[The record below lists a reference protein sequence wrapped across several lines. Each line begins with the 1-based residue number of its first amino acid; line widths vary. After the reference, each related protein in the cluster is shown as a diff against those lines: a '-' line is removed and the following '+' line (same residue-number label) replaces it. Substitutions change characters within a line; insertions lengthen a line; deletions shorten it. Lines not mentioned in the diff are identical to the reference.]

1 MPTTVRVASF
11 NVENLFSRAKILNL
25 RDHTVSADALKQV
38 DELDKLLRKTS
49 YSTTDK
55 RKIVDLYQALK
66 TYIDVRENRGKLFN
80 RAKTQVVANGV
91 RDWDGEIEFRRAKFS
106 EQARENTAKV
116 IKAVKADVACIVEAE
131 ARPAL
136 VAFNADLLD
145 SRKFKYA
152 MLIDGNDP
160 RGIDVGVLSG
170 FPIVSLKSHLYD
182 GSANSRTFSRD
193 CLRVEMKL
201 PSGQSLHLLCNHFK
215 SKSGGETA
223 TDPRRRRQAERVAE
237 ILGEYDL
244 TRDLLIVAGDLNDTP
259 TRNPLR
265 PLLDRPHLHDALA
278 LQFPSDPAARWTYH
292 FQDVQQIDYLL
303 LSEPLKDAFVKAG
316 VERRGI
322 YRLGQI
328 TGGAEQEFDTVTR
341 WTDAASDHGAVW
353 AEFSL

>member
-1 MPTTVRVASF
+1 MPTTLRVASF
-11 NVENLFSRAKILNL
+11 NVENLFSRVKILNL
-25 RDHTVSADALKQV
+25 RDHSVAADALKQV
-38 DELDKLLRKTS
+38 DDLNKLLRKTS

-55 RKIVDLYQALK
+55 RQIVDLYQALK
-66 TYIDVRENRGKLFN
+66 IYIQIREDRGKLFN
-80 RAKTQVVANGV
+80 RTKTQVVAHGV
-91 RDWDGEIEFRRAKFS
+91 RDWDGEVEFKRAKFS

-193 CLRVEMKL
+193 CLRVEMQL

-265 PLLDRPHLHDALA
+265 PLLDLPHLHDVLA
-278 LQFPSDPAARWTYH
+278 LQFPSDAAARWTYH
-292 FQDVQQIDYLL
+292 FRDVQQIDYILV
-303 LSEPLKDAFVKAG
+303 SEPLKNAFAKAG

-322 YRLGQI
+322 YRLAQI
-328 TGGAEQEFDTVTR
+328 TGGAEREFDTVTR

-353 AEFSL
+353 AEFTL